1 MKNKK
6 IKWLRLLSIGGAVM
20 AIGAVPIAMTACAK
34 KSSSQSTTKVTPKIK
49 SDIKIVGKFSDLVSS
64 DNSATTDQLI
74 SKDLE
79 KDLSK
84 VVENSKDIKG
94 GKVVFKSNLSEE
106 DKKFNNGTKDY
117 NTWKT
122 SAASNVVYYSSTSS
136 QLDVKSTKDLNTQ
149 ISSKLTDIMNAS
161 GFTNASNKDFKL
173 NDDNKIGVDKDLLH
187 ISVTATDKVGAK
199 QTTPIDLVLP
209 SSNIN
214 YVPEKATIEIS
225 GDNVNTINQSVKFT
239 YDVGIN
245 SNVNKIT
252 DKNIGVD
259 EGQQA
264 DNADAVL
271 KALGWNSSAEVI
283 LKNSNIVK
291 LDNISGNK
299 LISKT
304 ASSKINSQ
312 KMGESIGIFNTK
324 FTDFTVTKNDSSDN
338 YKITVKGTPNSGYS
352 WDDNTTSTKEFILS
366 DDSNIT
372 VKNATLNNASNKDV
386 DKADGGSIIA
396 LDYTGKPGSAQL
408 NPSDNADEIKK
419 VKEFFQ
425 DTTNANKLIDEAK
438 KNESITSLISNAQIS
453 SINIDN
459 IKVIQ
464 NGSGNSNRIRV
475 ALNVTPNKGSSW
487 KDNGGSEQRIIY
499 VKMGFAS

>member
-20 AIGAVPIAMTACAK
+20 AIGAAPIAMTACAK

-299 LISKT
+299 L
-304 ASSKINSQ
+304 NS
-312 KMGESIGIFNTK
+312 
-324 FTDFTVTKNDSSDN
+324 
-338 YKITVKGTPNSGYS
+338 YKI
-352 WDDNTTSTKEFILS
+352 
-366 DDSNIT
+366 
-372 VKNATLNNASNKDV
+372 
-386 DKADGGSIIA
+386 
-396 LDYTGKPGSAQL
+396 Q
-408 NPSDNADEIKK
+408 
-419 VKEFFQ
+419 
-425 DTTNANKLIDEAK
+425 
-438 KNESITSLISNAQIS
+438 
-453 SINIDN
+453 
-459 IKVIQ
+459 
-464 NGSGNSNRIRV
+464 
-475 ALNVTPNKGSSW
+475 
-487 KDNGGSEQRIIY
+487 
-499 VKMGFAS
+499 